1 MKKVLMIASVAS
13 MIDKFNME
21 NIKLLCDLGYQ
32 VDVAANF
39 DFGSIT
45 SKKRVDEF
53 KQELIDN
60 GITVHNI
67 QVPRKI
73 FDIKGIV
80 NSYRK
85 VKRLSETE
93 NYKMVHCHSPI
104 GGVITRLAFR
114 QAHKRGT
121 KVIYTAHGFHFY
133 KGAPLI
139 NWLMYFPLEWFCSF
153 FTDVLI
159 TINKEDFAV
168 AKRKMKAK
176 KIEYVPGV
184 GIDLTKFG
192 KVTVDKSDM
201 RKELGISEEAILLLS
216 VGELSKRKNQE
227 VIVRV
232 LQLLNDKN
240 IHYLLAGFGKKEE
253 YLKQLAVKLN
263 VIDNVHFLGYR
274 SDISK
279 LCNIAEVF
287 CFPSLQEGLPV
298 ALMEAMATGLPVV
311 CSEIRGNTDLI
322 QDGQGG
328 FLCKLDDINKFAEKI
343 DELSRNAELRN
354 KMKCINTEHIKNFS
368 VDNVNK
374 EMNLIYEEILNEKNQ
389 CHYPC
394 V

>member
-1 MKKVLMIASVAS
+1 M
-13 MIDKFNME
+13 
-21 NIKLLCDLGYQ
+21 
-32 VDVAANF
+32 
-39 DFGSIT
+39 
-45 SKKRVDEF
+45 
-53 KQELIDN
+53 
-60 GITVHNI
+60 
-67 QVPRKI
+67 
-73 FDIKGIV
+73 
-80 NSYRK
+80 
-85 VKRLSETE
+85 
-93 NYKMVHCHSPI
+93 
-104 GGVITRLAFR
+104 
-114 QAHKRGT
+114 
-121 KVIYTAHGFHFY
+121 
-133 KGAPLI
+133 
-139 NWLMYFPLEWFCSF
+139 
-153 FTDVLI
+153 
-159 TINKEDFAV
+159 
-168 AKRKMKAK
+168 
-176 KIEYVPGV
+176 
-184 GIDLTKFG
+184 
-192 KVTVDKSDM
+192 
-201 RKELGISEEAILLLS
+201 
-216 VGELSKRKNQE
+216 
-227 VIVRV
+227 RV

-279 LCNIAEVF
+279 LCNIADVF